1 MGKSSPP
8 PPPDYASAARETA
21 AGNREAAQFATNA
34 NRINQFTPYGNLT
47 YNYTPEFDAE
57 GNETGRG
64 WSQTMNLTPQAQQ
77 ALDQQ
82 LALNQKYGEVANIGF
97 DRARSIFENPQ
108 LNTSN
113 LPQINPLN
121 QGSLSGVRNFDAS
134 GLNDVRGINESALGN
149 VRNLDAS
156 GLNDVRGIDLN
167 SLPRGA
173 VNAGQTAQ
181 QAILSRLNPQLQ
193 QQEEALR
200 TRLANQ
206 GITLGSDAYNREMLA
221 QGQRANDL
229 TTQAALQGISLDQ
242 AVRQQAFGEQQALS
256 ANDLARRQA
265 GFGER
270 QAMSQLDMQRQAQN
284 LGIQQALSANDLA
297 RRQVG
302 FGERQAMS
310 QFDAARR
317 QQSLQ
322 EQLAFANNAA
332 DTRARM
338 LQEQAYLQD
347 RPLNLINAL
356 RTGNQVQAPQFQQF
370 AQQAT
375 TAGPDL
381 LNAANAQYG
390 AAVDAANARNAQSS
404 GMMSGLLG
412 LGLGAAGLPVAG
424 GGSLGG
430 NFLGG
435 LFR

>member
-1 MGKSSPP
+1 MGKSSRPP
-8 PPPDYASAARETA
+8 PPPDFAGAAQATA
-21 AGNREAAQFATNA
+21 AGNLESARLAARA
-34 NRINQFTPYGNLT
+34 NRVDQFTPYGSLT
-47 YNYTPEFDAE
+47 YTDL
-57 GNETGRG
+57 GNDR
-64 WSQTMNLTPQAQQ
+64 WRQDMRLTPQAQQ
-77 ALDQQ
+77 ALNQQ
-82 LALNQKYGEVANIGF
+82 LDLNQKYGEVANIGF

-108 LNTSN
+108 LNTGN

-121 QGSLSGVRNFDAS
+121 QGSLSGVRNF
-134 GLNDVRGINESALGN
+134 
-149 VRNLDAS
+149 DAS

-270 QAMSQLDMQRQAQN
+270 QAMSQ
-284 LGIQQALSANDLA
+284 
-297 RRQVG
+297 
-302 FGERQAMS
+302 
-310 QFDAARR
+310 FDAARR
-317 QQSLQ
+317 QQGLQ

-381 LNAANAQYG
+381 LGAASAQYG
-390 AAVDAANARNAQSS
+390 AAVDAANARNAQRS

-412 LGLGAAGLPVAG
+412 IGLGAAGLPVAG